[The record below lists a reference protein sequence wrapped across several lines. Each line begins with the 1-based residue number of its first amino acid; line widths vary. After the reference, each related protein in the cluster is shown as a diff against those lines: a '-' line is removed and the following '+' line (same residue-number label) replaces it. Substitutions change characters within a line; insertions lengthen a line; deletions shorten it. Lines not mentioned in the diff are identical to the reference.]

1 MSTLAPPKNLTRNV
15 LIGMGLG
22 VLIASVFF
30 YTHHIYEVIG
40 PGGLSIQ
47 AGWTSQS
54 FFGGIEKYLFNL
66 GGQIFKNLL
75 MLVVVPLV
83 FFSLVSGI
91 SSLTNMVKLGS
102 IATKTIGLYLFTTG
116 IAVSIA
122 LLFGWIFNLSGY
134 DGDYGSFEP
143 ATADPSLYGTVLRIF
158 PNNIFGAFVE
168 NNMLGIVF
176 ISILF
181 GIALN
186 LTDDLTN
193 GLSKTFE
200 RFNLVFL
207 KIVLLIM
214 SFAPIGVFC
223 LMGSYV
229 MAKGLNIFGDLAQYV
244 ILLIFVLAF
253 HLAFTYSLILKIFAN
268 LNPLIFFK
276 KMRNVA
282 LFAFS
287 TSSSAA
293 TIPVTLKTV
302 TDDLGVKKD
311 VSSFVIPVGAT
322 INMDGTAIMQG
333 LATMFIASTVGV
345 DLTFIQYMQIVL
357 LAIVTSI
364 GTAAVP
370 SAGTVTLALI
380 LGSLGLPL
388 DAIGLILAVDRILD
402 MMRTAVNVCGDAAV
416 SCIVAKSEN
425 ELDEQIFNK

>member
-1 MSTLAPPKNLTRNV
+1 MNALSAPKNLTRNV
-15 LIGMGLG
+15 LIGMAAGILVASTFYYLQGFINEDISLG
-22 VLIASVFF
+22 V
-30 YTHHIYEVIG
+30 
-40 PGGLSIQ
+40 
-47 AGWTSQS
+47 
-54 FFGGIEKYLFNL
+54 EKYIFNL

-91 SSLTNMVKLGS
+91 SSLSNMVKLGS
-102 IATKTIGLYLFTTG
+102 IATKTIGLYLFTTA
-116 IAVSIA
+116 IAVSLA
-122 LLFGWIFNLSGY
+122 LFFGWAFNLSGFEGTVDSY
-134 DGDYGSFEP
+134 VPPSGDS
-143 ATADPSLYGTVLRIF
+143 SLYGTVLRIF
-158 PNNIFGAFVE
+158 PNNIFGAFIE

-181 GIALN
+181 GLALN

-193 GLSKTFE
+193 GFSKTFE
-200 RFNLVFL
+200 RFNIVFL

-214 SFAPIGVFC
+214 TFAPIGVFC

-229 MAKGLNIFGDLAQYV
+229 MAKGLNIFGDLVQYV
-244 ILLIFVLAF
+244 LLLIFVLAF
-253 HLAFTYSLILKIFAN
+253 HMIFTYSLILKSFAN
-268 LNPLIFFK
+268 LSPLIFFR
-276 KMRNVA
+276 KMKNVA

-293 TIPVTLKTV
+293 TIPVTLKAV

-311 VSSFVIPVGAT
+311 VSSFVVPVGAT

-345 DLTFIQYMQIVL
+345 DLTLIQYGQIVI

-402 MMRTAVNVCGDAAV
+402 MIRTAVNVCGDAAV

-425 ELDEQIFNK
+425 ELDLSIYNSE

>member
-1 MSTLAPPKNLTRNV
+1 MSQLDPPKNLTKNV
-15 LIGMGLG
+15 LLGMFAG
-22 VLIASVFF
+22 VFSAFIFF
-30 YTHHIYEVIG
+30 YFQELLPQTV
-40 PGGLSIQ
+40 
-47 AGWTSQS
+47 
-54 FFGGIEKYLFNL
+54 FNGIEKYLFNL

-75 MLVVVPLV
+75 LLIVVPLV

-91 SSLTNMVKLGS
+91 SSLSNMVKLGS
-102 IATKTIGLYLFTTG
+102 IASKTIMLYLMTTAFAVI
-116 IAVSIA
+116 IAIF
-122 LLFGWIFNLSGY
+122 FGWVFNISGY
-134 DGDYGSFEP
+134 EGEVGSFNAPSGE
-143 ATADPSLYGTVLRIF
+143 TSLYDTVLRVF

-186 LTDDLTN
+186 LTDDLTDK
-193 GLSKTFE
+193 LSKNFE
-200 RFNLVFL
+200 KLNIVFM
-207 KIVLLIM
+207 KIVLIIM

-229 MAKGLNIFGDLAQYV
+229 MDHGLNIFGDLIQYV
-244 ILLIFVLAF
+244 LILIFVLFF
-253 HLAFTYSLILKIFAN
+253 HLIFTYSIILKIFAN
-268 LNPLIFFK
+268 LNPIIFFK

-311 VSSFVIPVGAT
+311 VSSFVVPVGAT

-333 LATMFIASTVGV
+333 LATMFIASTAGV
-345 DLTFIQYMQIVL
+345 DLSMIEYMQIVL
-357 LAIVTSI
+357 LAMVASI
-364 GTAAVP
+364 GAAAVP
-370 SAGTVTLALI
+370 SAGTITLALI
-380 LGSLGLPL
+380 LSSLGLPL

-402 MMRTAVNVCGDAAV
+402 MIRTSVNVIGDSAIA
-416 SCIVAKSEN
+416 CIVGNSEN
-425 ELDEQIFNK
+425 LLNKEVFNK

>member
-1 MSTLAPPKNLTRNV
+1 MSVLSPPKNLTKNV
-15 LIGMGLG
+15 LLGMAAG
-22 VLIASVFF
+22 VLIASAF
-30 YTHHIYEVIG
+30 YYTQD
-40 PGGLSIQ
+40 SIP
-47 AGWTSQS
+47 ADLYLT
-54 FFGGIEKYLFNL
+54 IEKYVFNL

-91 SSLTNMVKLGS
+91 SSLSNMVKLGS
-102 IATKTIGLYLFTTG
+102 IATKTIGLYLMTTG
-116 IAVSIA
+116 IAVSMA
-122 LLFGWIFNLSGY
+122 LIFGYIFNLSGY
-134 DGDYGSFEP
+134 EGDVEAFTPTTGDS
-143 ATADPSLYGTVLRIF
+143 SLYGTVMRIF

-186 LTDDLTN
+186 LTDELTG

-200 RFNLVFL
+200 KLNTVFL

-214 SFAPIGVFC
+214 SFAPVGVFC

-229 MAKGLNIFGDLAQYV
+229 MAKGLNVFGDLAQYV
-244 ILLIFVLAF
+244 ALLIFVLAF
-253 HLAFTYSLILKIFAN
+253 HLFFTYSLILKVFAN
-268 LNPLIFFK
+268 LNPLIFYR
-276 KMRNVA
+276 KMKDVA

-302 TDDLGVKKD
+302 TDELGVKKD
-311 VSSFVIPVGAT
+311 VSAFVVPVGAT

-345 DLTFIQYMQIVL
+345 DLTLVQYGQIVL

-402 MMRTAVNVCGDAAV
+402 MIRTAVNVCGDAAV

-425 ELDEQIFNK
+425 ELDEKIFNG

>member
-1 MSTLAPPKNLTRNV
+1 MSVLSAPKNLTKNV
-15 LIGMGLG
+15 LIGMALG
-22 VLIASVFF
+22 VIIASFF
-30 YTHHIYEVIG
+30 YYFQN
-40 PGGLSIQ
+40 SIP
-47 AGWTSQS
+47 QS
-54 FFGGIEKYLFNL
+54 IFGTVEKYVFQL

-91 SSLTNMVKLGS
+91 SSLSNMIKLGS
-102 IATKTIGLYLFTTG
+102 IASKTIGLYLFTTG
-116 IAVSIA
+116 LAITTA

-134 DGDYGSFEP
+134 EGDVSSFTPVAGE
-143 ATADPSLYGTVLRIF
+143 ASLYDTVLRIF
-158 PNNIFGAFVE
+158 PNNMFGAFIE

-176 ISILF
+176 ISIIF

-186 LTDDLTN
+186 LTDELTN

-200 RFNLVFL
+200 RFNTVFL

-214 SFAPIGVFC
+214 SFAPVGVFC

-229 MAKGLNIFGDLAQYV
+229 ITKGLNIFGDLAQYV
-244 ILLIFVLAF
+244 ILLIGVLLF
-253 HLAFTYSLILKIFAN
+253 HLFFTYSILLKLLAN
-268 LNPLIFFK
+268 LNPLIFFN
-276 KMRNVA
+276 KMKNVA

-345 DLTFIQYMQIVL
+345 DLSLVQYGQIVL
-357 LAIVTSI
+357 LAIITSI

-380 LGSLGLPL
+380 LGSVGLPL

-402 MMRTAVNVCGDAAV
+402 MIRTSVNVCGDAAV

-425 ELDEQIFNK
+425 ELEEKIFNRLG

>member
-1 MSTLAPPKNLTRNV
+1 MSVLSAPKNLTKNV
-15 LIGMGLG
+15 LIGMALG
-22 VLIASVFF
+22 VIIASFF
-30 YTHHIYEVIG
+30 YYFQN
-40 PGGLSIQ
+40 SIP
-47 AGWTSQS
+47 QS
-54 FFGGIEKYLFNL
+54 IFGTVEKYVFQL

-91 SSLTNMVKLGS
+91 SSLSNMIKLGS
-102 IATKTIGLYLFTTG
+102 IASKTIGLYLFTTG
-116 IAVSIA
+116 LAITTA

-134 DGDYGSFEP
+134 EGDVSSFTPVAGE
-143 ATADPSLYGTVLRIF
+143 ASLYDTVLRIF
-158 PNNIFGAFVE
+158 PNNMFGAFIE

-176 ISILF
+176 ISIIF

-186 LTDDLTN
+186 LTDELTN

-200 RFNLVFL
+200 RFNTVFL

-214 SFAPIGVFC
+214 SFAPVGVFC

-229 MAKGLNIFGDLAQYV
+229 ITKGLNIFGDLAQYV
-244 ILLIFVLAF
+244 ILLIGVLLF
-253 HLAFTYSLILKIFAN
+253 HLLFTYSILLKLFAN
-268 LNPLIFFK
+268 LNPLIFFN
-276 KMRNVA
+276 KMKNVA

-345 DLTFIQYMQIVL
+345 DLSLVQYGQIVL
-357 LAIVTSI
+357 LAIITSI

-380 LGSLGLPL
+380 LGSVGLPL

-402 MMRTAVNVCGDAAV
+402 MIRTSVNVCGDAAV

-425 ELDEQIFNK
+425 ELEEKIFNRLG

>member
-1 MSTLAPPKNLTRNV
+1 MFS
-15 LIGMGLG
+15 G
-22 VLIASVFF
+22 VLLASIFFYFQDSISQSVF
-30 YTHHIYEVIG
+30 
-40 PGGLSIQ
+40 L
-47 AGWTSQS
+47 
-54 FFGGIEKYLFNL
+54 GIEKYLFNL

-75 MLVVVPLV
+75 LLIVVPLV

-91 SSLTNMVKLGS
+91 SSLSNMVKLGS
-102 IATKTIGLYLFTTG
+102 IASKTVLLYLLTTAFAVV
-116 IAVSIA
+116 IAIF
-122 LLFGWIFNLSGY
+122 FGWVFNISGY
-134 DGDYGSFEP
+134 EGEVTSFN
-143 ATADPSLYGTVLRIF
+143 APSGEANLYDTVLKVF

-186 LTDDLTN
+186 LTDNLTDN
-193 GLSKTFE
+193 LSKNFE
-200 RFNLVFL
+200 RLNIVFM
-207 KIVLLIM
+207 KIVLIIM

-229 MAKGLNIFGDLAQYV
+229 MDKGLNIFGDLIQYV
-244 ILLIFVLAF
+244 LILIFVLLF
-253 HLAFTYSLILKIFAN
+253 HLFFTYSLVLKIFAN
-268 LNPLIFFK
+268 LNPIIFFK

-282 LFAFS
+282 LFAFT

-302 TDDLGVKKD
+302 TDELGVKKD

-345 DLTFIQYMQIVL
+345 DLSMIEYIQIVL
-357 LAIVTSI
+357 LAMVASI
-364 GTAAVP
+364 GAAAVP
-370 SAGTVTLALI
+370 SAGTITLALI
-380 LGSLGLPL
+380 LSSLGLPL

-402 MMRTAVNVCGDAAV
+402 MIRTSVNVSGDAAV
-416 SCIVAKSEN
+416 ACVVANSEQL
-425 ELDEQIFNK
+425 LDKNIFNK

>member
-1 MSTLAPPKNLTRNV
+1 MSVLSPPKNLTKNV
-15 LIGMGLG
+15 LLGMAAG
-22 VLIASVFF
+22 VLIASAL
-30 YTHHIYEVIG
+30 YYSQDLI
-40 PGGLSIQ
+40 PAGLYL
-47 AGWTSQS
+47 T
-54 FFGGIEKYLFNL
+54 IEKYVFNL

-91 SSLTNMVKLGS
+91 SSLSNMVKLGS
-102 IATKTIGLYLFTTG
+102 IATKTIGLYLMTTG
-116 IAVSIA
+116 IAVSLA
-122 LLFGWIFNLSGY
+122 LIFGWVFNLSGY
-134 DGDYGSFEP
+134 EGEVDSFSPTTGDS
-143 ATADPSLYGTVLRIF
+143 SLYGTVMRIF

-186 LTDDLTN
+186 LTDELT
-193 GLSKTFE
+193 GGMSKTFE
-200 RFNLVFL
+200 KLNTVFL

-214 SFAPIGVFC
+214 SFAPVGVFC

-229 MAKGLNIFGDLAQYV
+229 MAKGLNVFGDLAQYV
-244 ILLIFVLAF
+244 ALLIFVLAF
-253 HLAFTYSLILKIFAN
+253 HLFFTYSLLLKVFAK
-268 LNPLIFFK
+268 LNPLTFYR
-276 KMRNVA
+276 KMKDVA

-302 TDDLGVKKD
+302 TDELGVKKD
-311 VSSFVIPVGAT
+311 VSAFVVPVGAT

-345 DLTFIQYMQIVL
+345 DLTLVQYGQIVL

-402 MMRTAVNVCGDAAV
+402 MIRTAVNVCGDAAV

-425 ELDEQIFNK
+425 ELDEKIFNG

>member
-1 MSTLAPPKNLTRNV
+1 MSPLDPPKNLTRNV
-15 LIGMGLG
+15 LLGMFFG
-22 VLIASVFF
+22 VLLASVFF
-30 YTHHIYEVIG
+30 YFENSF
-40 PGGLSIQ
+40 SI
-47 AGWTSQS
+47 S
-54 FFGGIEKYLFNL
+54 FIQVIEKYLFNL

-75 MLVVVPLV
+75 LLIVVPLV

-91 SSLTNMVKLGS
+91 SSLSNMVKLGS
-102 IATKTIGLYLFTTG
+102 IASKTVALYLMTTAFAVI
-116 IAVSIA
+116 IAIF
-122 LLFGWIFNLSGY
+122 FGWLFNISGY
-134 DGDYGSFEP
+134 EGEVGSFIAPSGE
-143 ATADPSLYGTVLRIF
+143 ASLYDTVLKIF
-158 PNNIFGAFVE
+158 PSNIFGAFVE

-186 LTDDLTN
+186 LTDDLTDK
-193 GLSKTFE
+193 LSKNFE
-200 RFNLVFL
+200 RLNIVFM
-207 KIVLLIM
+207 KIVLIIM

-229 MAKGLNIFGDLAQYV
+229 MAQGLNIFGDLIQYV
-244 ILLIFVLAF
+244 LILMFVLFF
-253 HLAFTYSLILKIFAN
+253 HLIFTYSIILKIFAN
-268 LNPLIFFK
+268 LNPIIFFK

-333 LATMFIASTVGV
+333 LATMFIASTAGV
-345 DLTFIQYMQIVL
+345 DLSMVEYLQIVM
-357 LAIVTSI
+357 LAMVASI
-364 GTAAVP
+364 GAAAVP
-370 SAGTVTLALI
+370 SAGTITLALI
-380 LGSLGLPL
+380 LSSLGLPL

-402 MMRTAVNVCGDAAV
+402 MIRTSVNVTGDSAV
-416 SCIVAKSEN
+416 ACIVANSEN
-425 ELDEQIFNK
+425 LLDKEVFNK

>member
-1 MSTLAPPKNLTRNV
+1 MNALSAPKNLTRNV
-15 LIGMGLG
+15 LIGMAAGILVASTFYYLQGFINEDISLG
-22 VLIASVFF
+22 V
-30 YTHHIYEVIG
+30 
-40 PGGLSIQ
+40 
-47 AGWTSQS
+47 
-54 FFGGIEKYLFNL
+54 EKYIFNL

-91 SSLTNMVKLGS
+91 SSLSNMVKLGS
-102 IATKTIGLYLFTTG
+102 IATKTIGLYLFTTA
-116 IAVSIA
+116 IAVSLA
-122 LLFGWIFNLSGY
+122 LFFGWAFNLSGFEGTVDSY
-134 DGDYGSFEP
+134 VPPSGDS
-143 ATADPSLYGTVLRIF
+143 SLYGTVLRIF
-158 PNNIFGAFVE
+158 PNNIFGAFIE

-181 GIALN
+181 GLALN

-193 GLSKTFE
+193 GFSKTFE
-200 RFNLVFL
+200 RFNIVFL

-214 SFAPIGVFC
+214 TFAPIGVFC

-244 ILLIFVLAF
+244 LILIFVLAF
-253 HLAFTYSLILKIFAN
+253 HLIFTYSLILKSFAN
-268 LNPLIFFK
+268 LSPLIFYR
-276 KMRNVA
+276 KMKNVA

-293 TIPVTLKTV
+293 TIPVTLKAV

-311 VSSFVIPVGAT
+311 VSSFVVPVGAT

-333 LATMFIASTVGV
+333 LSTMFIASTVGV
-345 DLTFIQYMQIVL
+345 DLTLIQYGQIVI

-402 MMRTAVNVCGDAAV
+402 MIRTAVNVCGDAAV

-425 ELDEQIFNK
+425 ELDLSIYNSE

>member
-1 MSTLAPPKNLTRNV
+1 MSVLSPPKNLTKNV
-15 LIGMGLG
+15 LLGMAAG
-22 VLIASVFF
+22 VLIASVF
-30 YTHHIYEVIG
+30 YYSQDLI
-40 PGGLSIQ
+40 PAGLYL
-47 AGWTSQS
+47 T
-54 FFGGIEKYLFNL
+54 IEKYVFNL

-91 SSLTNMVKLGS
+91 SSLSNMVKLGS
-102 IATKTIGLYLFTTG
+102 IATKTIGLYLMTTG
-116 IAVSIA
+116 IAVSLA
-122 LLFGWIFNLSGY
+122 LIFGWVFNLSGY
-134 DGDYGSFEP
+134 EGEVDSFSPTTGDS
-143 ATADPSLYGTVLRIF
+143 SLYGTVMRIF

-186 LTDDLTN
+186 LTDELT
-193 GLSKTFE
+193 GGMSKTFE
-200 RFNLVFL
+200 KLNTVFL

-229 MAKGLNIFGDLAQYV
+229 MAKGLNVFGDLAQYV
-244 ILLIFVLAF
+244 ALLIFVLAF
-253 HLAFTYSLILKIFAN
+253 HLFFTYSLLLKVFAK
-268 LNPLIFFK
+268 LNPLIFYR
-276 KMRNVA
+276 KMKDVA
-282 LFAFS
+282 LFGFS
-287 TSSSAA
+287 KSSSAA
-293 TIPVTLKTV
+293 TIPVNLKTV
-302 TDDLGVKKD
+302 TDELGVKKD
-311 VSSFVIPVGAT
+311 VSAFVVPVGAT

-345 DLTFIQYMQIVL
+345 DLTLVQYGQIVL

-402 MMRTAVNVCGDAAV
+402 MIRTAVNVCGDAAV

-425 ELDEQIFNK
+425 ELDEKIFNG

>member
-1 MSTLAPPKNLTRNV
+1 MNALSAPKNLTRNV
-15 LIGMGLG
+15 LIGMAAGILVASTFYYLQGFINEDISLG
-22 VLIASVFF
+22 V
-30 YTHHIYEVIG
+30 
-40 PGGLSIQ
+40 
-47 AGWTSQS
+47 
-54 FFGGIEKYLFNL
+54 EKYIFNL

-91 SSLTNMVKLGS
+91 SSLSNMVKLGS
-102 IATKTIGLYLFTTG
+102 IATKTIGLYLFTTA
-116 IAVSIA
+116 IAVSLA
-122 LLFGWIFNLSGY
+122 LFFGWAFNLSGFEGTVDSY
-134 DGDYGSFEP
+134 VPPSGDS
-143 ATADPSLYGTVLRIF
+143 SLYGTVLRIF
-158 PNNIFGAFVE
+158 PNNIFGAFIE

-181 GIALN
+181 GLALN

-193 GLSKTFE
+193 GFSKTFE
-200 RFNLVFL
+200 RFNIVFL

-214 SFAPIGVFC
+214 TFAPIGVFC

-244 ILLIFVLAF
+244 LILIFVLAF
-253 HLAFTYSLILKIFAN
+253 HLIFTYSLILKSFAN
-268 LNPLIFFK
+268 LSPLIFFR
-276 KMRNVA
+276 KMKNVA

-345 DLTFIQYMQIVL
+345 DLTLIQYGQIVI

-402 MMRTAVNVCGDAAV
+402 MIRTAVNVCGDAAV

-425 ELDEQIFNK
+425 ELDLSIYNSE

>member
-1 MSTLAPPKNLTRNV
+1 MSVLSPPKNLTKNV
-15 LIGMGLG
+15 LLGMAAG
-22 VLIASVFF
+22 VLIASVFY
-30 YTHHIYEVIG
+30 YTQDSI
-40 PGGLSIQ
+40 PAGLYL
-47 AGWTSQS
+47 A
-54 FFGGIEKYLFNL
+54 IEKYVFNL

-91 SSLTNMVKLGS
+91 SSLSNMVKLGS
-102 IATKTIGLYLFTTG
+102 IATKTIGLYLMTTG
-116 IAVSIA
+116 IAVSMA
-122 LLFGWIFNLSGY
+122 LIFGYIFNLSGY
-134 DGDYGSFEP
+134 EGDVEAFTPTTGDS
-143 ATADPSLYGTVLRIF
+143 SLYGTVMRIF

-176 ISILF
+176 VSILF

-186 LTDDLTN
+186 LTDELTG

-200 RFNLVFL
+200 KLNTVFL

-214 SFAPIGVFC
+214 SFAPVGVFC

-229 MAKGLNIFGDLAQYV
+229 MAKGLNVFGDLAQYV
-244 ILLIFVLAF
+244 ALLIFVLAF
-253 HLAFTYSLILKIFAN
+253 HLFFTYSLILKVFAN
-268 LNPLIFFK
+268 LNPLIFYR
-276 KMRNVA
+276 KMKDVA

-293 TIPVTLKTV
+293 TIPGTLKTV
-302 TDDLGVKKD
+302 TDELGVKKD
-311 VSSFVIPVGAT
+311 VSAFVVPVGAT

-345 DLTFIQYMQIVL
+345 DLTLVQYGQIVL

-402 MMRTAVNVCGDAAV
+402 MIRTAVNVCGDAAV

-425 ELDEQIFNK
+425 ELDEKIFNG

>member
-1 MSTLAPPKNLTRNV
+1 MNALSAPKNLTRNV
-15 LIGMGLG
+15 LIGMAAGILVASTFYYLQGFINEDISLG
-22 VLIASVFF
+22 V
-30 YTHHIYEVIG
+30 
-40 PGGLSIQ
+40 
-47 AGWTSQS
+47 
-54 FFGGIEKYLFNL
+54 EKYIFNL

-91 SSLTNMVKLGS
+91 SSLSNMVKLGS
-102 IATKTIGLYLFTTG
+102 IATKTIGLYLFTTA
-116 IAVSIA
+116 IAVSLA
-122 LLFGWIFNLSGY
+122 LFFGCAFNLSGFEGTVDSY
-134 DGDYGSFEP
+134 VPPSGDS
-143 ATADPSLYGTVLRIF
+143 SLYGTVLRIF
-158 PNNIFGAFVE
+158 PNNIFGAFIE

-181 GIALN
+181 GLALN

-193 GLSKTFE
+193 GFSKTFE
-200 RFNLVFL
+200 RFNIVFL

-214 SFAPIGVFC
+214 TFAPIGVFC

-244 ILLIFVLAF
+244 LILIFVLAF
-253 HLAFTYSLILKIFAN
+253 HLIFTYSLILKSFAN
-268 LNPLIFFK
+268 LSPLIFFR
-276 KMRNVA
+276 KMKNVA

-293 TIPVTLKTV
+293 TIPVTLKAV

-311 VSSFVIPVGAT
+311 VSSFVVPVGAT

-345 DLTFIQYMQIVL
+345 DLTLIQYGQNVI

-402 MMRTAVNVCGDAAV
+402 MIRTAVNVCGDAAV

-425 ELDEQIFNK
+425 ELDLSIYNSE

>member
-1 MSTLAPPKNLTRNV
+1 MNALSAPKNLTRNV
-15 LIGMGLG
+15 LIGMAAGILVASTFYYLQGFINEDISLG
-22 VLIASVFF
+22 V
-30 YTHHIYEVIG
+30 
-40 PGGLSIQ
+40 
-47 AGWTSQS
+47 
-54 FFGGIEKYLFNL
+54 EKYIFNL

-91 SSLTNMVKLGS
+91 SSLSNMVKLGS
-102 IATKTIGLYLFTTG
+102 IATKTIGLYLFTTA
-116 IAVSIA
+116 IAVSLA
-122 LLFGWIFNLSGY
+122 LFFGWAFNLSGFEGTVDSY
-134 DGDYGSFEP
+134 VPPSGDS
-143 ATADPSLYGTVLRIF
+143 SLYGTVLRIF
-158 PNNIFGAFVE
+158 PNNIFGAFIE

-181 GIALN
+181 GLALN

-193 GLSKTFE
+193 GFSKTFE
-200 RFNLVFL
+200 RFNIVFL

-214 SFAPIGVFC
+214 TFAPIGVFC

-244 ILLIFVLAF
+244 LILIFVLAF
-253 HLAFTYSLILKIFAN
+253 HLIFTYSLILKSFAN
-268 LNPLIFFK
+268 LSPLIFFR
-276 KMRNVA
+276 KMKNVA

-293 TIPVTLKTV
+293 TIPVTLKAV

-311 VSSFVIPVGAT
+311 VSSFVVPVGAT

-333 LATMFIASTVGV
+333 LATMFIASTVGI
-345 DLTFIQYMQIVL
+345 DLTLIQYGQIVL

-402 MMRTAVNVCGDAAV
+402 MIRTAVNVCGDAAV

-425 ELDEQIFNK
+425 ELDLSIYNSE

>member
-1 MSTLAPPKNLTRNV
+1 MNALSAPKNLTRNV
-15 LIGMGLG
+15 LIGMAAGILVASTFYYLQGFINEDISLG
-22 VLIASVFF
+22 V
-30 YTHHIYEVIG
+30 
-40 PGGLSIQ
+40 
-47 AGWTSQS
+47 
-54 FFGGIEKYLFNL
+54 EKYIFNL

-91 SSLTNMVKLGS
+91 SSLSNMVKLGS
-102 IATKTIGLYLFTTG
+102 IATKTIGLYLFTTA
-116 IAVSIA
+116 IAVSLA
-122 LLFGWIFNLSGY
+122 LFFGWAFNLSGFEGTVDSY
-134 DGDYGSFEP
+134 VPPSGDS
-143 ATADPSLYGTVLRIF
+143 SLYGTVLRIF
-158 PNNIFGAFVE
+158 PNNIFGAFIE

-181 GIALN
+181 GLALN

-193 GLSKTFE
+193 GFSKTFE
-200 RFNLVFL
+200 RFNIVFL

-214 SFAPIGVFC
+214 TFAPIGVFC

-244 ILLIFVLAF
+244 LILIFVLAF
-253 HLAFTYSLILKIFAN
+253 HLIFTYSLILKSFAN
-268 LNPLIFFK
+268 LSPLIFYR
-276 KMRNVA
+276 KMKNVA

-311 VSSFVIPVGAT
+311 VSSFVVPVGAT

-345 DLTFIQYMQIVL
+345 DLTLIQYGQIVL

-402 MMRTAVNVCGDAAV
+402 MIRTAVNVCGDAAV

-425 ELDEQIFNK
+425 ELDLSIYNSE

>member
-1 MSTLAPPKNLTRNV
+1 MSVLSPPKNLTKNV
-15 LIGMGLG
+15 LLGMAAG
-22 VLIASVFF
+22 VLIASVFY
-30 YTHHIYEVIG
+30 YTQDSI
-40 PGGLSIQ
+40 PAGLYL
-47 AGWTSQS
+47 A
-54 FFGGIEKYLFNL
+54 IEKYVFNL
-66 GGQIFKNLL
+66 GGQIFKILL

-91 SSLTNMVKLGS
+91 SSLSNMVKLGS
-102 IATKTIGLYLFTTG
+102 IATKTIGLYLMTTG
-116 IAVSIA
+116 IAVSMA
-122 LLFGWIFNLSGY
+122 LIFGYIFNLSGY
-134 DGDYGSFEP
+134 EGDVEAFTPTTGDS
-143 ATADPSLYGTVLRIF
+143 SLYGTVMRIF

-186 LTDDLTN
+186 LTDELTG

-200 RFNLVFL
+200 KLNTVFL

-214 SFAPIGVFC
+214 SFAPVGVFC

-229 MAKGLNIFGDLAQYV
+229 MAKGLNVFCDLAQYV
-244 ILLIFVLAF
+244 ALLIFVLAF
-253 HLAFTYSLILKIFAN
+253 HLFFTYSLILKVFAN
-268 LNPLIFFK
+268 LNPLIFYR
-276 KMRNVA
+276 KMKDVA

-302 TDDLGVKKD
+302 TDELGVKKD
-311 VSSFVIPVGAT
+311 VSAFVVPVGAT

-345 DLTFIQYMQIVL
+345 DLTLVQYGQIVL

-402 MMRTAVNVCGDAAV
+402 MIRTAVNVCGDAAV

-425 ELDEQIFNK
+425 ELDEKIFNG

>member
-1 MSTLAPPKNLTRNV
+1 MKTLDAPKNLTRNV
-15 LIGMGLG
+15 LIGMGSG
-22 VLIASVFF
+22 VLIASIFYYFQTTIPSDFF
-30 YTHHIYEVIG
+30 QI
-40 PGGLSIQ
+40 
-47 AGWTSQS
+47 
-54 FFGGIEKYLFNL
+54 IEKYVFNL
-66 GGQIFKNLL
+66 GGQVFKNLL
-75 MLVVVPLV
+75 LLIVVPLV

-91 SSLTNMVKLGS
+91 SSLSNMVKLGS
-102 IATKTIGLYLFTTG
+102 IATKTVGMYLMTTG
-116 IAVSIA
+116 IAVSLA
-122 LLFGWIFNLSGY
+122 LFFGWIFDLSGY
-134 DGDYGSFEP
+134 QGEVDAYVPAQGS
-143 ATADPSLYGTVLRIF
+143 ADLYETVLRIF

-186 LTDDLTN
+186 LTDDLTG
-193 GLSKTFE
+193 GLSKAFE
-200 RFNLVFL
+200 RLNIVFL

-214 SFAPIGVFC
+214 SFAPVGVFC
-223 LMGSYV
+223 LIGSYV
-229 MAKGLNIFGDLAQYV
+229 MAKGLNVFGDLAQYV
-244 ILLIFVLAF
+244 LLLVFVLVF
-253 HLAFTYSLILKIFAN
+253 HLTLTYSLILKVFAN
-268 LNPLIFFK
+268 LNPFKFFK

-302 TDDLGVKKD
+302 SDDLGVKKD
-311 VSSFVIPVGAT
+311 VASFVVPVGAT

-345 DLTFIQYMQIVL
+345 DLSLTQYGQIIL
-357 LAIVTSI
+357 LAMVTSI

-380 LGSLGLPL
+380 LGSVGLPL

-402 MMRTAVNVCGDAAV
+402 MIRTSVNVCGDAAV

-425 ELDEQIFNK
+425 ELDENMFNK

>member
-1 MSTLAPPKNLTRNV
+1 MSVLSPPKNLTKNV
-15 LIGMGLG
+15 LLGMAAG
-22 VLIASVFF
+22 VLIASVFY
-30 YTHHIYEVIG
+30 YTQDSI
-40 PGGLSIQ
+40 PAGLYP
-47 AGWTSQS
+47 T
-54 FFGGIEKYLFNL
+54 IEKYVFNL

-91 SSLTNMVKLGS
+91 SSLSNMVKLGS
-102 IATKTIGLYLFTTG
+102 IATKTIGLYLMTTG
-116 IAVSIA
+116 IAVSLA
-122 LLFGWIFNLSGY
+122 LIFGYIFNLSGY
-134 DGDYGSFEP
+134 EGEVDSFSPTTGDS
-143 ATADPSLYGTVLRIF
+143 SLYGTVMRIF

-186 LTDDLTN
+186 LTDELT
-193 GLSKTFE
+193 GGFSKVFE
-200 RFNLVFL
+200 KLNTVFL

-229 MAKGLNIFGDLAQYV
+229 MAKGLNVFGDLAQYV
-244 ILLIFVLAF
+244 ALLIFVLAF
-253 HLAFTYSLILKIFAN
+253 HLFFTYSLILKFFAN
-268 LNPLIFFK
+268 LNPLIFYR
-276 KMRNVA
+276 KMKDVA

-302 TDDLGVKKD
+302 TDELGVKKD
-311 VSSFVIPVGAT
+311 VSSFVVPVGAT

-345 DLTFIQYMQIVL
+345 DLTLVQYGQIVL

-402 MMRTAVNVCGDAAV
+402 MIRTAVNVCGDAAV

-425 ELDEQIFNK
+425 ELDEKIFNR

>member
-1 MSTLAPPKNLTRNV
+1 MNALSAPKNLTRYV
-15 LIGMGLG
+15 LIGMAAGILVASTFYYSQGFINEDISVG
-22 VLIASVFF
+22 V
-30 YTHHIYEVIG
+30 
-40 PGGLSIQ
+40 
-47 AGWTSQS
+47 
-54 FFGGIEKYLFNL
+54 EKYIFNL

-75 MLVVVPLV
+75 MVVVVPLV
-83 FFSLVSGI
+83 FFSLVTGI
-91 SSLTNMVKLGS
+91 SSLSNMVKLGS
-102 IATKTIGLYLFTTG
+102 IATKTIGLYLFTTA
-116 IAVSIA
+116 IAVSLA
-122 LLFGWIFNLSGY
+122 LFFGWAFSLSGFEGTVDSY
-134 DGDYGSFEP
+134 VPPSGDS
-143 ATADPSLYGTVLRIF
+143 SLYGTVLRIF
-158 PNNIFGAFVE
+158 PNNIFGAFIE

-181 GIALN
+181 GLALN

-200 RFNLVFL
+200 RFNIVFL

-214 SFAPIGVFC
+214 TFAPIGVFC

-244 ILLIFVLAF
+244 LILIFVLAF
-253 HLAFTYSLILKIFAN
+253 HLIFTYSLILKSFAN
-268 LNPLIFFK
+268 LSPLIFYR
-276 KMRNVA
+276 KMKNVA

-311 VSSFVIPVGAT
+311 VSSFVVPVGAT

-333 LATMFIASTVGV
+333 LATMFIASTVGI
-345 DLTFIQYMQIVL
+345 DLTLIQYGQIVV

-402 MMRTAVNVCGDAAV
+402 MIRTAVNVCGDAAV

-425 ELDEQIFNK
+425 ELDLSVYNSE

>member
-1 MSTLAPPKNLTRNV
+1 MSVLSPPKNLTKNV
-15 LIGMGLG
+15 LLGMAAG
-22 VLIASVFF
+22 VLLASVF
-30 YTHHIYEVIG
+30 YYSQDLI
-40 PGGLSIQ
+40 PAGLYL
-47 AGWTSQS
+47 T
-54 FFGGIEKYLFNL
+54 IEKYVFNL

-91 SSLTNMVKLGS
+91 SSLSNMVKLGS
-102 IATKTIGLYLFTTG
+102 IATKTIGLYLMTTG
-116 IAVSIA
+116 IAVSLA
-122 LLFGWIFNLSGY
+122 LIFGWVFNLSGY
-134 DGDYGSFEP
+134 EGEVDSFSPSTGDS
-143 ATADPSLYGTVLRIF
+143 SLYGTVMRIF

-186 LTDDLTN
+186 LTDELT
-193 GLSKTFE
+193 GGMSKTFE
-200 RFNLVFL
+200 KLNTVFL

-229 MAKGLNIFGDLAQYV
+229 MAKGLNVFGDLAQYV
-244 ILLIFVLAF
+244 ALLIFVLAF
-253 HLAFTYSLILKIFAN
+253 HLFFTYSLLLKVFAK
-268 LNPLIFFK
+268 LNPLTFYR
-276 KMRNVA
+276 KMKDVA

-302 TDDLGVKKD
+302 TDELGVKKD
-311 VSSFVIPVGAT
+311 VSAFVVPVGAT

-345 DLTFIQYMQIVL
+345 DLTLVQYGQIVL

-402 MMRTAVNVCGDAAV
+402 MIRTAVNVCGDAAV

-425 ELDEQIFNK
+425 ELDEKIFNG

>member
-1 MSTLAPPKNLTRNV
+1 MSVLSPPKNLTKNV
-15 LIGMGLG
+15 LLGMAAG
-22 VLIASVFF
+22 VLIASVFY
-30 YTHHIYEVIG
+30 YTQDSI
-40 PGGLSIQ
+40 PAGLYL
-47 AGWTSQS
+47 T
-54 FFGGIEKYLFNL
+54 IEKYVFNL

-91 SSLTNMVKLGS
+91 SSLSNMVKLGS
-102 IATKTIGLYLFTTG
+102 IATKTIGLYLMTTG
-116 IAVSIA
+116 IAVSMA
-122 LLFGWIFNLSGY
+122 LIFGYIFNLSGY
-134 DGDYGSFEP
+134 EGDVEAFTPTTGDS
-143 ATADPSLYGTVLRIF
+143 SLYGTVMRIF

-186 LTDDLTN
+186 LTDELTG

-200 RFNLVFL
+200 KLNTVFL

-214 SFAPIGVFC
+214 SFAPVGVFC

-229 MAKGLNIFGDLAQYV
+229 MAKGLNVFGDLAQYV
-244 ILLIFVLAF
+244 ALLIFVLAF
-253 HLAFTYSLILKIFAN
+253 HLFFTYSLILKVFAN
-268 LNPLIFFK
+268 LNPLIFYK
-276 KMRNVA
+276 KMKDVA

-302 TDDLGVKKD
+302 TDELGVKKD
-311 VSSFVIPVGAT
+311 VSAFVVPVGAT

-345 DLTFIQYMQIVL
+345 DLTLVQYGQIVL

-402 MMRTAVNVCGDAAV
+402 MIRTAVNVCGDAAV

-425 ELDEQIFNK
+425 ELDEKIFNG

>member
-1 MSTLAPPKNLTRNV
+1 
-15 LIGMGLG
+15 
-22 VLIASVFF
+22 
-30 YTHHIYEVIG
+30 
-40 PGGLSIQ
+40 
-47 AGWTSQS
+47 
-54 FFGGIEKYLFNL
+54 
-66 GGQIFKNLL
+66 

-91 SSLTNMVKLGS
+91 SSLSNMVKLGS
-102 IATKTIGLYLFTTG
+102 IATKTIVLYLFTTG
-116 IAVSIA
+116 IAVSLA
-122 LLFGWIFNLSGY
+122 LLFGWVFNLSGY
-134 DGDYGSFEP
+134 EGEVDSFNP
-143 ATADPSLYGTVLRIF
+143 ATGDSSLYGTVLRIF

-193 GLSKTFE
+193 GLSKAFE
-200 RFNLVFL
+200 RFNIVFL

-244 ILLIFVLAF
+244 LLLIFVLAF
-253 HLAFTYSLILKIFAN
+253 HLTFTYSLILKLFAN
-268 LNPLIFFK
+268 LNPLTFFK

-311 VSSFVIPVGAT
+311 VSSFVVPVGAT

-345 DLTFIQYMQIVL
+345 DLTLIQYVQIVL

-364 GTAAVP
+364 GTAAVLQQ
-370 SAGTVTLALI
+370 AQLR
-380 LGSLGLPL
+380 SL
-388 DAIGLILAVDRILD
+388 
-402 MMRTAVNVCGDAAV
+402 
-416 SCIVAKSEN
+416 
-425 ELDEQIFNK
+425 

>member
-1 MSTLAPPKNLTRNV
+1 MSVLSPPKNLTKNV
-15 LIGMGLG
+15 LLGMAAG
-22 VLIASVFF
+22 VLIASVFY
-30 YTHHIYEVIG
+30 YTQDSI
-40 PGGLSIQ
+40 PAGLYL
-47 AGWTSQS
+47 T
-54 FFGGIEKYLFNL
+54 IEKYVFNL

-91 SSLTNMVKLGS
+91 SSLSNMVKLGS
-102 IATKTIGLYLFTTG
+102 IATKTIGLYLMTTG
-116 IAVSIA
+116 IAVSMA
-122 LLFGWIFNLSGY
+122 LIFGYIFNLSGY
-134 DGDYGSFEP
+134 EGDVEAFTPTTGDS
-143 ATADPSLYGTVLRIF
+143 SLYGTVMRIF

-186 LTDDLTN
+186 LTDELTG

-200 RFNLVFL
+200 KLNTVFL

-214 SFAPIGVFC
+214 SFAPVGVFC

-229 MAKGLNIFGDLAQYV
+229 MAKGLNVFGDLAQYV
-244 ILLIFVLAF
+244 ALLIFVLAF
-253 HLAFTYSLILKIFAN
+253 HLFFTYSLILKVFAN
-268 LNPLIFFK
+268 LNPLIFFR
-276 KMRNVA
+276 KMKDVA

-302 TDDLGVKKD
+302 TDELGVKKD
-311 VSSFVIPVGAT
+311 VSAFVVPVGAT

-345 DLTFIQYMQIVL
+345 DLTLVQYGQIVL

-402 MMRTAVNVCGDAAV
+402 MIRTAVNVCGDAAV

-425 ELDEQIFNK
+425 ELEEKTFNNLG

>member
-1 MSTLAPPKNLTRNV
+1 MSVLSPPKNLTKNV
-15 LIGMGLG
+15 LLGMAAG
-22 VLIASVFF
+22 VLIASVFY
-30 YTHHIYEVIG
+30 YTQDSI
-40 PGGLSIQ
+40 PAGLYL
-47 AGWTSQS
+47 T
-54 FFGGIEKYLFNL
+54 IEKYVFNL

-91 SSLTNMVKLGS
+91 SSLSNMVKLGS
-102 IATKTIGLYLFTTG
+102 IATKTIGLYLMTTG
-116 IAVSIA
+116 IAVSMA
-122 LLFGWIFNLSGY
+122 LIFGYIFNLSGY
-134 DGDYGSFEP
+134 EGDVEAFTPTTGDS
-143 ATADPSLYGTVLRIF
+143 SLYGTVMRIF

-186 LTDDLTN
+186 LTDELTG

-200 RFNLVFL
+200 KLNTVFL

-214 SFAPIGVFC
+214 SFAPVGVFC

-229 MAKGLNIFGDLAQYV
+229 MAKGLNVFGDLAQYV
-244 ILLIFVLAF
+244 ALLIFVLAF
-253 HLAFTYSLILKIFAN
+253 HLFFTYSLILKVFAN
-268 LNPLIFFK
+268 LNPLIFYR
-276 KMRNVA
+276 KMKDVA

-293 TIPVTLKTV
+293 TIPVTLKIV
-302 TDDLGVKKD
+302 TDELGVKKD
-311 VSSFVIPVGAT
+311 VSAFVVPVGAT

-345 DLTFIQYMQIVL
+345 DLTLVQYGQIVL

-402 MMRTAVNVCGDAAV
+402 MIRTAVNVCGDAAV

-425 ELDEQIFNK
+425 ELDEKIFNG

>member
-1 MSTLAPPKNLTRNV
+1 MNALSAPKNLTRNV
-15 LIGMGLG
+15 LIGMAAGILVASTFYYLQGFINEDISLG
-22 VLIASVFF
+22 V
-30 YTHHIYEVIG
+30 
-40 PGGLSIQ
+40 
-47 AGWTSQS
+47 
-54 FFGGIEKYLFNL
+54 EKYIFNL

-91 SSLTNMVKLGS
+91 SSLSNMVKLGS
-102 IATKTIGLYLFTTG
+102 IATKTIGLYLFTTA
-116 IAVSIA
+116 IAVSLA
-122 LLFGWIFNLSGY
+122 LFFGWAFNLSGFEGTVDSY
-134 DGDYGSFEP
+134 VPPSGDS
-143 ATADPSLYGTVLRIF
+143 SLYGTVLRIF
-158 PNNIFGAFVE
+158 PNNIFGAFIE

-181 GIALN
+181 GLALN

-193 GLSKTFE
+193 GFSKTFE
-200 RFNLVFL
+200 RFNIVFL

-214 SFAPIGVFC
+214 TFAPIGVFC

-244 ILLIFVLAF
+244 LILIFVLAF
-253 HLAFTYSLILKIFAN
+253 HLIFTYSLILKSFAN
-268 LNPLIFFK
+268 LSPLIFYR
-276 KMRNVA
+276 KMKNVA

-311 VSSFVIPVGAT
+311 VSSFVVPVGAT

-345 DLTFIQYMQIVL
+345 DLTLIQYGQIVI

-402 MMRTAVNVCGDAAV
+402 MIRTAVNVCGDAAV

-425 ELDEQIFNK
+425 ELDLSVYNSE